1 MKEARAGTTAEA
13 IAYCLALCSLLGY
26 LPRNVTADYGLKSP
40 PSIIN
45 EETGPQTYPQDN

>member
-13 IAYCLALCSLLGY
+13 IAYWLALHGLLGY
-26 LPRNVTADYGLKSP
+26 LPRNVTADRGLKSP

-45 EETGPQTYPQDN
+45 EETDPQTCPQDN